1 DRPCE
6 SSAQTDRQPPMQ
18 ATELLLHTFPSAD
31 TAFRFAVAGAFDV
44 VAEEEGVLVSEL
56 RGDREVQGRLQRI
69 IRERYPRSYVRS
81 RDPSAAC
88 WRISIAPARSPCC
101 LRARASV
108 SAASANAF

>member
-1 DRPCE
+1 
-6 SSAQTDRQPPMQ
+6 MQ

-69 IRERYPRSYVRS
+69 IRGH
-81 RDPSAAC
+81 
-88 WRISIAPARSPCC
+88 SIGESVKLDVQRFGQTKTFSVKLGGVEAPPTAVAES
-101 LRARASV
+101 
-108 SAASANAF
+108 

>member
-1 DRPCE
+1 
-6 SSAQTDRQPPMQ
+6 MQ

-56 RGDREVQGRLQRI
+56 RGGREVQGRLQRI

-81 RDPSAAC
+81 RDPWTQAKGD
-88 WRISIAPARSPCC
+88 ARSIWYVF
-101 LRARASV
+101 RGE
-108 SAASANAF
+108 